1 MEHFVP
7 LRDDLM
13 EALNNTKL
21 VPYRVGLPCLHWEAA
36 IADPRSEKTLVEFI
50 SGKSEAVRR
59 APHSDDSRCPP

>member
-13 EALNNTKL
+13 EALNNTRL

-50 SGKSEAVRR
+50 SGKSEALRR
-59 APHSDDSRCPP
+59 APRSDDLQYRP